1 MGTRT
6 PTRKGSSGRRRV
18 STAKKTAPLSAIR
31 QKLVAVRGSV
41 RNTLGRQTDDIWG
54 MILVVLAIL
63 VLLAFV
69 DLAGPVGEGMAGG
82 SRFLFGVWRFALP
95 VALAG
100 IGVAMIVGKPRDGAK
115 RLIARHLE
123 DIGAHA
129 RGERPRVG
137 GQRRRVLQAL

>member
-18 STAKKTAPLSAIR
+18 STAKKKKTAPLSAIR

-69 DLAGPVGEGMAGG
+69 DLAGPVGEAASCSGY
-82 SRFLFGVWRFALP
+82 
-95 VALAG
+95 
-100 IGVAMIVGKPRDGAK
+100 GASPF
-115 RLIARHLE
+115 RWLWPASVS
-123 DIGAHA
+123 
-129 RGERPRVG
+129 P
-137 GQRRRVLQAL
+137 